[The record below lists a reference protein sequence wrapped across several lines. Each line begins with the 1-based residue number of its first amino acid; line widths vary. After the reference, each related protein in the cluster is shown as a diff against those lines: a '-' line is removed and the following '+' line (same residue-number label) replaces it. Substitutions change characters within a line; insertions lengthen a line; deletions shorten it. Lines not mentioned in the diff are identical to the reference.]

1 MSIKATIHHR
11 DSVNQNTAKLQL
23 AHSDSLRT
31 HSVQDVF
38 SVHPSFTHQYNRS
51 YVTLYKRRPTSFIS
65 KLKSVNLSMLG
76 DVVGVVLWAVSIPF
90 IFSLG
95 AVAVA

>member
-1 MSIKATIHHR
+1 MTIKATVR
-11 DSVNQNTAKLQL
+11 SKDSVNQNTAKLQL
-23 AHSDSLRT
+23 ARLYSA
-31 HSVQDVF
+31 QDVF

-51 YVTLYKRRPTSFIS
+51 YVTLYKRRPSSFLS
-65 KLKSVNLSMLG
+65 KIKSVNLSMAG
-76 DVVGVVLWAVSIPF
+76 DVLGVVLWAVSIPF